1 MDRTEKLKLFVNEIN
16 DIKDDNIRKFAEEL
30 IGNADDYFF
39 SVPASSS
46 GKYHPQFDLGKG
58 GLVRHTRCVTFI
70 AESIAESYDLDDE
83 YRDLLIVSALA
94 HDIKKQG
101 DNTGHTVREHPILA
115 SKYVKELNESA
126 KILTK
131 PQMEIICRAVECHMG
146 KWEHQKKYLKFGD
159 EPYPMPK
166 SDLERA
172 LQAADYIA
180 SRKEI
185 LDFNFRPTE
194 QVIVEEAEPK
204 KYEGEPGDYII
215 NFGKKYGGQNKT
227 IREIHESEKASD
239 PTRNTYIEWMV
250 TCTDFHFVEAQ
261 EMARKYLDSLNKKDI
276 ITENKETSNEVDDLP
291 F

>member
-1 MDRTEKLKLFVNEIN
+1 MDKSDKIKLFVNEIN
-16 DIKDDNIRKFAEEL
+16 DIKDKNIRKFAEEL

-46 GKYHPQFDLGKG
+46 GKYHPQFDLGNG

-101 DNTGHTVREHPILA
+101 DNVGYTVREHPMLA
-115 SKYVKELNESA
+115 SEYVKKTNDSVKL
-126 KILTK
+126 LTK
-131 PQMEIICRAVECHMG
+131 PQLEIICRAVESHMG
-146 KWEHQKKYLKFGD
+146 KWEHKKEYLKFGD
-159 EPYPMPK
+159 KPYPMPK

-185 LDFNFRPTE
+185 LGFNFRPTE
-194 QVIVEEAEPK
+194 QVIVEEVEPK
-204 KYEGEPGDYII
+204 KYEGKPGDYII
-215 NFGKKYGGQNKT
+215 NFGKKYAGQNKT
-227 IREIHESEKASD
+227 IREIHELEKNAE
-239 PTRNTYIEWMV
+239 PTRSTYIEWMAG
-250 TCTDFHFVEAQ
+250 CDDFHYVEAQ
-261 EMARKYLDSLNKKDI
+261 EMAKKYLEELNSNNNTTTVE
-276 ITENKETSNEVDDLP
+276 TEQNEK
-291 F
+291 